1 MLGWWFEE
9 RSPHSPC
16 ESAGNLKLSA
26 RSLPCMRV
34 HCCHA
39 GRMDLE
45 ILEFVVPVESN
56 KTLFVWNIEPSQT
69 EAQLQEKLFA
79 NFSGFGP
86 LYMLKVCHSDPL
98 SSSGFYAVIKFYS
111 ASQASQAQRH
121 TDGQPLFQS
130 LPLKVRLASKQSREH
145 QSEGPPLG
153 HAKCTEL
160 ANHFLGFNSWSSE
173 IITLK
178 QLTEDDDD
186 EEEEEEG
193 GRRTLRFGCLMQLTF
208 PQHGR
213 TTRGA
218 AVVEE
223 TFTCAGP
230 EMLLQKRCQLQKL
243 VRHKALAEAFRSVL
257 LVRLGEKVMVEVKP
271 MAQLTLDE
279 PDQLVKV
286 NCLNTDP
293 DQEDQDLDDMDIPT
307 ELNLKTGSRSRR
319 SKVN

>member
-1 MLGWWFEE
+1 
-9 RSPHSPC
+9 
-16 ESAGNLKLSA
+16 
-26 RSLPCMRV
+26 
-34 HCCHA
+34 
-39 GRMDLE
+39 MDLE

-69 EAQLQEKLFA
+69 EAQLQENLFA
-79 NFSGFGP
+79 TFSGFGP
-86 LYMLKVCHSDPL
+86 LYMLKVCQNDPL
-98 SSSGFYAVIKFYS
+98 SASGFYAVIKFYS
-111 ASQASQAQRH
+111 AAQAPLAQRRA
-121 TDGQPLFQS
+121 DGQLLFQGV
-130 LPLKVRLASKQSREH
+130 PLKVRLASKQSREH
-145 QSEGPPLG
+145 LAEGRPLG

-178 QLTEDDDD
+178 QLSEEDDDE

-223 TFTCAGP
+223 TFTCTGP

-243 VRHKALAEAFRSVL
+243 VRQKALAEAFHSVL
-257 LVRLGEKVMVEVKP
+257 LVRLAGQKVMVEVKP
-271 MAQLTLDE
+271 TAQLTLDD
-279 PDQLVKV
+279 PGQLVKV
-286 NCLNTDP
+286 NCPDADP
-293 DQEDQDLDDMDIPT
+293 GLEDQGLDDMEASSESVLRPED
-307 ELNLKTGSRSRR
+307 G
-319 SKVN
+319 